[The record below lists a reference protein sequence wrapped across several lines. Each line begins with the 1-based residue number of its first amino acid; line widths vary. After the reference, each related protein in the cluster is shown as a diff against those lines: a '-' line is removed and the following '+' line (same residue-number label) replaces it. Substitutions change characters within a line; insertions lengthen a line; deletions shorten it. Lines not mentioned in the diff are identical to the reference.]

1 MKIKVD
7 IINLFNRAIEAID
20 NLLKDKVC
28 PHCEETI
35 ETDYE
40 TVRDTSGIDTGFQIV
55 TKYLQEIAERAVK
68 IEDAVILECLL
79 NLKCISGT
87 EDDEKEIIE
96 KAKNIKEE
104 V

>member
-1 MKIKVD
+1 MKVKVD
-7 IINLFNRAIEAID
+7 IIKLFNRAIEAID

-28 PHCEETI
+28 LNCEETI

-40 TVRDTSGIDTGFQIV
+40 IVRDTSGIDTGFQIV

-79 NLKCISGT
+79 NLKCIGGT

-96 KAKNIKEE
+96 KAKKIKEE
-104 V
+104 L

>member
-1 MKIKVD
+1 MKVKVD
-7 IINLFNRAIEAID
+7 IINLFNKAIDAISNLSEDKICPNCDEKIEAD
-20 NLLKDKVC
+20 D
-28 PHCEETI
+28 
-35 ETDYE
+35 E
-40 TVRDTSGIDTGFQIV
+40 TVRENIGIETGFQIV

-96 KAKNIKEE
+96 KAKKIREKL
-104 V
+104 